1 MFVRRAFRVGWVK
14 LLWSVCIC
22 GALAGCAPLEYAPMG
37 KVLTGYAHDEFVP
50 YVETS
55 DDPSLSCGSALGLD
69 QLLGSFQRVIKR
81 PYYDLMYAEMSAATC
96 SERKSYAQDLR
107 FLRAVRDHRGANAK
121 DALIAEQHYE
131 VITARRRYHA
141 YLDMVALYGKPG
153 KQCPRLTKDSD
164 QFAYL
169 MGILAGLQAIRD
181 DVRSGGQ
188 VGVPRN
194 IALKSE
200 EASHCLSNRKWWGVP
215 GAIRAS
221 VWTIVP
227 GAVPTNAD
235 PWKQFLES
243 DVLAEHSGVR
253 LAIALYAMT
262 AQNQGKTGLERQAIA
277 LFASTGKKMQA
288 PKAYRLIDR
297 LAEVEVHHLSDQI
310 WTRKTGARTP
320 QGAFGTFPDAEEKT
334 HRFKSLLNGLSN

>member
-14 LLWSVCIC
+14 LLWSVCVC
-22 GALAGCAPLEYAPMG
+22 GVLAGCAPLVYAPMG

-55 DDPSLSCGSALGLD
+55 DDPGLSCGSALGLD

-96 SERKSYAQDLR
+96 SEHKSYAQDLR

-141 YLDMVALYGKPG
+141 YLDMVALYGEPG
-153 KQCPRLTKDSD
+153 KKCPRLTKNSD

-169 MGILAGLQAIRD
+169 MGILTGLQAIRD
-181 DVRSGGQ
+181 DMRSGGQ

-200 EASHCLSNRKWWGVP
+200 EASRCLSNRKWWGVP

-235 PWKQFLES
+235 PWKQFRES
-243 DVLAEHSGVR
+243 DVLAAHSAVR

-277 LFASTGKKMQA
+277 LFASTGKKMRA

-310 WTRKTGARTP
+310 WTRQTGARTP
-320 QGAFGTFPDAEEKT
+320 QGAFGTFPDAQEKT
-334 HRFKSLLNGLSN
+334 HRFRSLLNGLSN